1 MYLEATPTLLF
12 QNFASMRF
20 NKTEVLFT
28 VSLITEINPTSII
41 YKFRKTNISLMLI
54 NK

>member
-1 MYLEATPTLLF
+1 MYSEATPTLLS

-28 VSLITEINPTSII
+28 VSLITEINLTSII
-41 YKFRKTNISLMLI
+41 CKFMRQTYP
-54 NK
+54 